1 MNTQF
6 TSTALTGAGLAIGL
20 ALLVVQHAR
29 WWKTGGGTGGGPAV
43 AGGGGG
49 SRDPKALIPFWSGIS
64 FGTLMVACPAGL
76 LGVASGA
83 MRWGGNSL
91 GDFLMSTLT
100 GQRSAVVATAA
111 APSLDGNGALIVTAL
126 VITLWLLRKQFA
138 KLAKTGFKS
147 GVWSGTLLA
156 IGTGTF
162 AVIGNFVIPT
172 VNSAGAQLLGTVVH
186 GTFL

>member
-29 WWKTGGGTGGGPAV
+29 WWKTGGGGPAV
-43 AGGGGG
+43 AGGGG

-83 MRWGGNSL
+83 MRWGGNSI
-91 GDFLMSTLT
+91 GDFVMSTMT
-100 GQRSAVVATAA
+100 GQRSSVVATAA
-111 APSLDGNGALIVTAL
+111 APHLDGNGALVVTAV
-126 VITLWLLRKQFA
+126 VISLWLLRKQFA
-138 KLAKTGFKS
+138 KVAKAGFKS

-162 AVIGNFVIPT
+162 AVIGNFVIPS
-172 VNSAGAQLLGTVVH
+172 VNSAGAQLLGSVVH